1 MKWALID
8 GVRSL
13 AVDSGVRGVCPG
25 CGGEVQAVAVT
36 SEFVVPHWR
45 HTVADCDPWSE
56 PESEWHRGWKA
67 RFPSEWQEVTMGP
80 HRADVK
86 GPDGVL
92 EIQKSSISIEEVRER
107 EEFYGRM
114 CWLLC
119 GHDFWKN
126 LEWLGSQDGRYSF
139 RWKHARKVWLAAQK
153 PLLIDTPWGLLRV
166 KSINASHW
174 TFVNG
179 VFIQPSQLMKFLD
192 RSESVEADKLWCDGD
207 APLAAWRGKMV
218 RCAAQL
224 EELRDWYRDAQ
235 RRTGWSTSDL
245 CAQGL
250 IPSALPKWMMFMGIR
265 EWLAIVPIQE
275 AVDSVSRWSERRKA
289 IDAFLA
295 EEEIRQAGARQRH
308 RDESDR
314 EEWERLE
321 RERRAQLALQEASF
335 ISRERFEQEQA
346 RQAEERRQTER
357 AERARIRAAEL
368 LEQVAPLVLEWRR
381 GDLIKEFLS
390 YRGAPVGGF
399 GRLETPFIES
409 CLGSFEA
416 AKARGKGFV
425 ESSAPPPPT

>member
-1 MKWALID
+1 
-8 GVRSL
+8 
-13 AVDSGVRGVCPG
+13 
-25 CGGEVQAVAVT
+25 
-36 SEFVVPHWR
+36 
-45 HTVADCDPWSE
+45 
-56 PESEWHRGWKA
+56 
-67 RFPSEWQEVTMGP
+67 MGP

-126 LEWLGSQDGRYSF
+126 LEWLGSKDGRYSF

-166 KSINASHW
+166 TSINASHW

-179 VFIQPSQLMKFLD
+179 VFIQPSQLMRFLD
-192 RSESVEADKLWCDGD
+192 RSESVEADERWCEDD
-207 APLAAWRGKMV
+207 SSLATWRGAMV
-218 RCAAQL
+218 ECAAQL

-235 RRTGWSTSDL
+235 RRTGWSFSGL

-250 IPSALPKWMMFMGIR
+250 MPSALPKWMMFMGIR

-275 AVDSVSRWSERRKA
+275 AVDSVSKWSERRKA

-295 EEEIRQAGARQRH
+295 EEEIRQAEARQRH
-308 RDESDR
+308 RDQSDR

-321 RERRAQLALQEASF
+321 RERRAQLALQEASR

-346 RQAEERRQTER
+346 RQVKERRRTER
-357 AERARIRAAEL
+357 AERIRIRAAEL
-368 LEQVAPLVLEWRR
+368 LEQVAPLALEWRR
-381 GDLIKEFLS
+381 GAIIEEFLAW
-390 YRGAPVGGF
+390 RGAPPQGF
-399 GRLETPFIES
+399 GSFETEFIES
-409 CLGSFEA
+409 
-416 AKARGKGFV
+416 FV
-425 ESSAPPPPT
+425 ESLQAAGKRGSITRREPSAPPPPTERSPRSPQLVGCGR